1 MAYCSVCGKH
11 NDNVCPR
18 KLIMMTNIKING
30 TSGWAD
36 SLAPKSFF
44 DKIKEKDEVETIVT
58 QFLID
63 WILKNRQ

>member
-1 MAYCSVCGKH
+1 
-11 NDNVCPR
+11 
-18 KLIMMTNIKING
+18 MTNIKING
-30 TSGWAD
+30 TSGCAD

-63 WILKNRQ
+63 WIL

>member
-1 MAYCSVCGKH
+1 
-11 NDNVCPR
+11 
-18 KLIMMTNIKING
+18 MMTNIKING